1 MRKPTVLI
9 CCWGTLGE
17 LHPLL
22 SLARVL
28 VKRGVDVHVACDE
41 QFRKYLAVFRIG
53 WQPLEPPIR
62 PADADPSDHVR
73 RLFAR
78 RGTRRLSMRVDAAV
92 EAQARSVR
100 DAVAALGGS
109 DLLVGSW
116 LTPGAAVVAE
126 RDGIPWAHTHIY
138 PFSVMHP
145 ADLPVPAESPHG
157 RTSFT
162 KARFKRY
169 FERLFGR
176 TLALRRAEGLPPL
189 ARTAIEASP
198 AAAAEIALLPE
209 WLMRAPA
216 SALDRPVLFAGF
228 PDPIRFPATLG
239 PRITQYLGEGTP
251 PVLVTLGS
259 ALPPV
264 AAARH
269 AAIVEACRKAGRRA
283 IIVDGSAPADAFS
296 AEAATLRFVSPVLL
310 LPHCAA
316 SVNHGGI
323 NSIGE
328 ALRFGKPMVV
338 VPHAFDQ
345 FDNAARIEWLGVG
358 RAVPGDASLGGAVAS
373 VLEEPRFAAAAAL
386 AAGRIAGEDGSEVAA
401 EAILRQLPTP

>member
-17 LHPLL
+17 IHPPL
-22 SLARVL
+22 SLARAL
-28 VKRGVDVHVACDE
+28 AKRGIEVHLACDE

-53 WQPLEPPIR
+53 WQRLEPPIR
-62 PADADPSDHVR
+62 PADADPSEHVR

-100 DAVAALGGS
+100 DAVAALGGC

-116 LTPGAAVVAE
+116 LTPGAAIVAE
-126 RDGIPWAHTHIY
+126 QDGIPWVHTHIY

-157 RTSFT
+157 RTTFT
-162 KARFKRY
+162 KVRFKRY
-169 FERLFGR
+169 FERLFVR
-176 TLALRRAEGLPPL
+176 TLALRRAEGLALPGG
-189 ARTAIEASP
+189 TAIEASP
-198 AAAAEIALLPE
+198 AAAAEVALLPE

-239 PRITQYLGEGTP
+239 PRIAQYLEEGTP

-269 AAIVEACRKAGRRA
+269 AAIVEACRRAGRRA
-283 IIVDGSAPADAFS
+283 VIVDASAPADAFS

-328 ALRFGKPMVV
+328 ALRFGKPVV
-338 VPHAFDQ
+338 VMPHAFDQ

-358 RAVPGDASLGGAVAS
+358 RAVPDDEALGAALAS
-373 VLEEPRFAAAAAL
+373 VLEEPRFGAAAAL
-386 AAGRIAGEDGSEVAA
+386 AAARIAAADGSEVAA
-401 EAILRQLPTP
+401 EAILPRLPTA